1 MVVRQTVLNGCY
13 DVSLPDQKSR
23 LISLFASRALTPMT
37 SRSLFLLSAT
47 AAVFSVSCASDG
59 EFAQVG
65 DYRVTAFDG
74 ETAESRVTTDKRTRQ
89 VSKKTLANEFVVRT
103 TAYTHLEED
112 SLPYGTK
119 NAYGSELKF
128 SRTLRSAAADWS
140 RYPVG
145 TVFKIKG
152 LPYNYVV
159 DDYGSALV
167 GTDTIDLYKPSHAE
181 MNAWGARNVGIE
193 VIQWGSFDKS
203 LEILDGRKGKAGHVD
218 EMLGSIKRKIGSV
231 PSELRNG
238 FRAS

>member
-1 MVVRQTVLNGCY
+1 
-13 DVSLPDQKSR
+13 
-23 LISLFASRALTPMT
+23 MT
-37 SRSLFLLSAT
+37 YRSLFLLSAT
-47 AAVFSVSCASDG
+47 AAVFSVGCASDG
-59 EFAQVG
+59 ELAQVG
-65 DYRVTAFDG
+65 DFRVTAFDG
-74 ETAESRVTTDKRTRQ
+74 RTAETQTGIDNGRRQ
-89 VSKKTLANEFVVRT
+89 VSTKALANEFVVRT
-103 TAYTHLEED
+103 TAYTHLEAD
-112 SLPYGTK
+112 SLQYGTK

-167 GTDTIDLYKPSHAE
+167 GTDTIDLYKPSHEE

-203 LEILDGRKGKAGHVD
+203 MEILDGRKGKAGHVD